1 MGRFVFATLSWP
13 VTFSADMGLSARVA
27 VCHSDPSFTV
37 VKEKLRIHD
46 RPQLLRRVR
55 AVH

>member
-27 VCHSDPSFTV
+27 VLP
-37 VKEKLRIHD
+37 L
-46 RPQLLRRVR
+46 
-55 AVH
+55 